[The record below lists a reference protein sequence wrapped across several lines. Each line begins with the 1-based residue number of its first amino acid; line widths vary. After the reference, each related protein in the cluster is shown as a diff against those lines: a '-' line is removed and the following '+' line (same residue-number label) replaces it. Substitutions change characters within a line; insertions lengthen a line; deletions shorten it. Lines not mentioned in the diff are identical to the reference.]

1 MRTVPNIWIEKRTIE
16 SFDVDMVGRLRPQT
30 LFGFLLNAA
39 WNHAR
44 GTSYGYVELSTRNL
58 MWVLIKTQLVVRRQA
73 KWGEQLTIET
83 WGKRIERLYA
93 LRDFTV
99 SLLSGEKVASAT
111 SLWIVLDKSS
121 GRPQRFNQATDGFPW
136 QPSREELN
144 TDLVKVQELSTGMEN
159 ARFRVLFSDIDVNG
173 HVGSTRYLQWMI
185 DSHRQEYLEK
195 RELGSI
201 EISFLSEAL
210 QKDEV
215 SVFSEEVEG
224 IELCSVRRVADG
236 KDLCRAR
243 FRWSPSS

>member
-1 MRTVPNIWIEKRTIE
+1 
-16 SFDVDMVGRLRPQT
+16 
-30 LFGFLLNAA
+30 
-39 WNHAR
+39 
-44 GTSYGYVELSTRNL
+44 

-73 KWGEQLTIET
+73 KWGEQLAIET
-83 WGKRIERLYA
+83 WGKRIERIYA

-99 SLLSGEKVASAT
+99 SLSSGEKVASAT
-111 SLWIVLDKSS
+111 SLWTVLDKSS

-144 TDLVKVQELSTGMEN
+144 TDLVKVQELSTGRES

-195 RELGSI
+195 RELGSV

-210 QKDEV
+210 LKDEV
-215 SVFSEEVEG
+215 SVFSGEVEG
-224 IELCSVRRVADG
+224 SEHCSVRRVADG